1 MNPDTRSTNMSKKQ
15 NIKQKITRT
24 KKNQVVENKVK
35 TLNHKSTFIEK
46 AETARSIKIERKTRN
61 KSSNKY
67 DSNLKR

>member
-46 AETARSIKIERKTRN
+46 AETARCIKIERKTRN